1 MTAWEELRETCL
13 QCQAC
18 GLRRT
23 CTQVVFGVGD
33 PNAEVL
39 FIGEAP
45 GANEDKQGEPFVGR
59 AGKLLDDML
68 AMIGL
73 HRKNIYITNS
83 VKCRP
88 PENRDPLSEE
98 KDACRGHLR
107 AQVRLM
113 KPKIIVCLGRI
124 SAMELIKPDFKISQ
138 EHGQFF
144 DRNGT
149 LMMALYHPAA
159 LLRDPRK
166 KPETFEDLKALQPT
180 LLDNCPLPPLNFDC
194 ATKVGPPLGRHF
206 FSL

>member
-1 MTAWEELRETCL
+1 MGAWEELRETCL
-13 QCQAC
+13 NCQAC

-45 GANEDKQGEPFVGR
+45 GANEDQHGEPFVGR

-73 HRKNIYITNS
+73 SRKNIYITNS

-88 PENRDPLSEE
+88 PENRDPLGEE
-98 KDACRGHLR
+98 KDACRGYLR
-107 AQVRLM
+107 QQVRLM

-124 SAMELIKPDFKISQ
+124 SAMELIKPDFKISR

-144 DRNGT
+144 DRSGT

-166 KPETFEDLKALQPT
+166 KPETFEDLKRLQEKIAEVCDHTPIEFT
-180 LLDNCPLPPLNFDC
+180 
-194 ATKVGPPLGRHF
+194 
-206 FSL
+206 

>member
-1 MTAWEELRETCL
+1 MGAWEELREKCL
-13 QCQAC
+13 NCQAC

-45 GANEDKQGEPFVGR
+45 GANEDQQGEPFVGR

-73 HRKNIYITNS
+73 SRKNIYITNS

-88 PENRDPLSEE
+88 PENRDPLGEE
-98 KDACRGHLR
+98 KDACRGYLR
-107 AQVRLM
+107 QQVRLM

-124 SAMELIKPDFKISQ
+124 SAMELSKPDFKISR

-144 DRNGT
+144 DRSGT

-166 KPETFEDLKALQPT
+166 KPETFEDLKRLQEKIAEVCDHTPIEFT
-180 LLDNCPLPPLNFDC
+180 
-194 ATKVGPPLGRHF
+194 
-206 FSL
+206 

>member
-1 MTAWEELRETCL
+1 MGAWEELREKCL
-13 QCQAC
+13 NCQAC

-45 GANEDKQGEPFVGR
+45 GANEDQQGEPFVGR

-73 HRKNIYITNS
+73 SRKNIYITNS

-88 PENRDPLSEE
+88 PENRDPLGEE
-98 KDACRGHLR
+98 KDACRGYLR
-107 AQVRLM
+107 QQVRLM

-124 SAMELIKPDFKISQ
+124 SAMGLIKPDFKISR

-144 DRNGT
+144 DRSGT

-166 KPETFEDLKALQPT
+166 KPETFEDLKRLQEKIAEVCDHTPIEFT
-180 LLDNCPLPPLNFDC
+180 
-194 ATKVGPPLGRHF
+194 
-206 FSL
+206 

>member
-1 MTAWEELRETCL
+1 MGAWEELREKCL
-13 QCQAC
+13 NCQAC

-45 GANEDKQGEPFVGR
+45 GANEDQQGEPFVGR

-73 HRKNIYITNS
+73 SRKNIYITNS

-88 PENRDPLSEE
+88 PENRDPLGEE
-98 KDACRGHLR
+98 KDACRGYLR
-107 AQVRLM
+107 QQVRLM

-124 SAMELIKPDFKISQ
+124 SAMELIKPDFKISR

-144 DRNGT
+144 DRSGT

-159 LLRDPRK
+159 LLRDEQKR
-166 KPETFEDLKALQPT
+166 PETFLDLKSIQA
-180 LLDNCPLPPLNFDC
+180 
-194 ATKVGPPLGRHF
+194 KVRELCEYTEC
-206 FSL
+206 

>member
-1 MTAWEELRETCL
+1 MGAWEELREKCL
-13 QCQAC
+13 NCQAC

-45 GANEDKQGEPFVGR
+45 GANEDQQGEPFVGR

-73 HRKNIYITNS
+73 DRTRIYITNS

-88 PENRDPLSEE
+88 PENRDPLGEE
-98 KDACRGHLR
+98 KDACRGYLR
-107 AQVRLM
+107 QQVRLM

-124 SAMELIKPDFKISQ
+124 SAMELIKPDFKISR

-144 DRNGT
+144 DRSGT

-166 KPETFEDLKALQPT
+166 KPETFEDLKRLQEKIAEVCDHTPIEFT
-180 LLDNCPLPPLNFDC
+180 
-194 ATKVGPPLGRHF
+194 
-206 FSL
+206 